1 MNKYE
6 KVYNDIKE
14 KIINNTIKTGEFL
27 KKEDDLAKDYNFSK
41 LTVRKALSMLEAEG
55 YIQKIKG
62 KKSVVMEKKNLENLP
77 LTSIQ
82 TKQEINKIQNINIKT
97 DLISLYIVQ
106 GIEKLMKEFNV
117 SEDADF
123 YKVVRI
129 NSLDDEVLS
138 YSTSFFDR
146 KIVPF
151 LNEDIAKNSI
161 YEYLENDLNLKIAY
175 SRRDIKFRKI
185 TPEEQEYFKLKDIN
199 MVVVIET
206 HAYLSN
212 GTLFQ
217 YESIIHHPEKFT
229 FTAIAKRQNF
239 SLSNFF

>member
-14 KIINNTIKTGEFL
+14 KIMNNTIKTGEFL
-27 KKEDDLAKDYNFSK
+27 KNEDDLAKDYKFSK
-41 LTVRKALSMLEAEG
+41 LTVRKALAMLEAEG

-62 KKSVVMEKKNLENLP
+62 KKSIVMEKRNLENLP
-77 LTSIQ
+77 LTTIQ
-82 TKQEINKIQNINIKT
+82 TKQEINKMQNINIKT
-97 DLISLYIVQ
+97 NLISLYIVQ
-106 GIEKLMKEFNV
+106 GVEKLMKEFNV
-117 SEDADF
+117 SGDADF

-151 LNEDIAKNSI
+151 LNEEIAKNSI

-185 TPEEQEYFKLKDIN
+185 TPEEQEYFKLKGIN

-212 GTLFQ
+212 GALFQ
-217 YESIIHHPEKFT
+217 YESIVHHPEKFT
-229 FTAIAKRQNF
+229 FTAIAKR
-239 SLSNFF
+239 

>member
-62 KKSVVMEKKNLENLP
+62 KKSVVMEKKNLENLS

-212 GTLFQ
+212 GALFQ
-217 YESIIHHPEKFT
+217 YESVIHHPEKFT
-229 FTAIAKRQNF
+229 FTAIAKR
-239 SLSNFF
+239 

>member
-1 MNKYE
+1 MTKYE
-6 KVYNDIKE
+6 KVYYDIKH
-14 KIINNTIKTGEFL
+14 KIKNGIIKPGDFL

-55 YIQKIKG
+55 FIQKVKG
-62 KKSVVMEKKNLENLP
+62 KKSIVLEKKNLENIS

-82 TKQEINKIQNINIKT
+82 TVQELNKLQNINLET

-106 GIEKLMKEFNV
+106 GDKKLMKEFQV
-117 SEDADF
+117 SESADF
-123 YKVVRI
+123 YKVVRT
-129 NSLDDEVLS
+129 NSLNGEVLN

-151 LNEDIAKNSI
+151 LNEEIARKSI
-161 YEYLENDLNLKIAY
+161 YEYLEKDLKLKIGY
-175 SRRDIKFRKI
+175 SRRDINFRKI
-185 TPEEQEYFKLKDIN
+185 TPKEQKYLKLKDIN

-217 YESIIHHPEKFT
+217 YETIIHHPEKFT
-229 FTAIAKRQNF
+229 FTAIAKR
-239 SLSNFF
+239 

>member
-14 KIINNTIKTGEFL
+14 KIMNNIIKTGEFL
-27 KKEDDLAKDYNFSK
+27 KKEDDLAKDYKFSK
-41 LTVRKALSMLEAEG
+41 LTVRKALAMLEDEG

-62 KKSVVMEKKNLENLP
+62 KKSIVMEKRNLENLP
-77 LTSIQ
+77 LTTIQ
-82 TKQEINKIQNINIKT
+82 TKQEINKMQNINIKT
-97 DLISLYIVQ
+97 NLISLYIVQ
-106 GIEKLMKEFNV
+106 GIEKLMKEFNI

-129 NSLDDEVLS
+129 NSLDDEVLN

-151 LNEDIAKNSI
+151 LNEEIAKNSI

-185 TPEEQEYFKLKDIN
+185 TPEEQEYFKLKGIN

-217 YESIIHHPEKFT
+217 YESIVHHPEKFT
-229 FTAIAKRQNF
+229 FTAIAKR
-239 SLSNFF
+239 

>member
-14 KIINNTIKTGEFL
+14 KIMNNTIKTGEFL

-41 LTVRKALSMLEAEG
+41 LTVRKALAMLDAEG

-62 KKSVVMEKKNLENLP
+62 KKSIVMEKRNLEDLS
-77 LTSIQ
+77 LTTIQ
-82 TKQEINKIQNINIKT
+82 TKQEINKMQNINIKT
-97 DLISLYIVQ
+97 NLISLYIVQ

-175 SRRDIKFRKI
+175 SRREIKFRKI
-185 TPEEQEYFKLKDIN
+185 TSEEQKYFKLKDIN

-217 YESIIHHPEKFT
+217 YETIIHHPEKFT
-229 FTAIAKRQNF
+229 FTAIAKR
-239 SLSNFF
+239 

>member
-14 KIINNTIKTGEFL
+14 KIMNNTIKTGEFL
-27 KKEDDLAKDYNFSK
+27 KKEDDLAKDYKFSK
-41 LTVRKALSMLEAEG
+41 LTVRKALAMLEDEG

-62 KKSVVMEKKNLENLP
+62 KKSIVMEKRNLENLP
-77 LTSIQ
+77 LTTIQ

-129 NSLDDEVLS
+129 NSLDDEVLN

-146 KIVPF
+146 KIVSF
-151 LNEDIAKNSI
+151 LNEEIAKNSI

-185 TPEEQEYFKLKDIN
+185 TPEEQEYFKLKGIN

-217 YESIIHHPEKFT
+217 YETIIHHPEKFT
-229 FTAIAKRQNF
+229 FTVIAKR
-239 SLSNFF
+239 

>member
-1 MNKYE
+1 MSKY
-6 KVYNDIKE
+6 KDVYNDIKNRIRDGIL
-14 KIINNTIKTGEFL
+14 KPGEFL
-27 KKEDDLAKDYNFSK
+27 DSESELANEYSYSKD
-41 LTVRKALSMLEAEG
+41 TIRKALSILELEG

-62 KKSVVMEKKNLENLP
+62 KNSLILERGYLKNVSLSSLQTSQELNKAENL
-77 LTSIQ
+77 
-82 TKQEINKIQNINIKT
+82 NIKT
-97 DLISLYIVQ
+97 NLISLYIIQ
-106 GIEKLMKEFNV
+106 DDKKLMNIFHATKDN
-117 SEDADF
+117 DF

-212 GTLFQ
+212 GALFQ
-217 YESIIHHPEKFT
+217 YETTIHHPEKFT
-229 FTAIAKRQNF
+229 FTAIAKR
-239 SLSNFF
+239 

>member
-14 KIINNTIKTGEFL
+14 KIMNNTIKTGEFL

-41 LTVRKALSMLEAEG
+41 LTVRKALVMLEAEG

-62 KKSVVMEKKNLENLP
+62 KKSIVMEKRNLENLP

-82 TKQEINKIQNINIKT
+82 TTQEINKMQNINIKT
-97 DLISLYIVQ
+97 NLLSLYIVQ

-185 TPEEQEYFKLKDIN
+185 TPEEQEYFKLKGIN

-217 YESIIHHPEKFT
+217 YETIIHHPEKFT
-229 FTAIAKRQNF
+229 FTAIAKR
-239 SLSNFF
+239 

>member
-1 MNKYE
+1 
-6 KVYNDIKE
+6 
-14 KIINNTIKTGEFL
+14 
-27 KKEDDLAKDYNFSK
+27 
-41 LTVRKALSMLEAEG
+41 MLEAEG

-217 YESIIHHPEKFT
+217 YENVIHHPEKFT
-229 FTAIAKRQNF
+229 FTAIAKR
-239 SLSNFF
+239 

>member
-41 LTVRKALSMLEAEG
+41 LTVRKALAMLEAEG

-62 KKSVVMEKKNLENLP
+62 KKSIVMEKRNLENLP
-77 LTSIQ
+77 LTTIQ

-106 GIEKLMKEFNV
+106 GIDKLMKEFNV
-117 SEDADF
+117 SKDADF

-229 FTAIAKRQNF
+229 FTAIAKR
-239 SLSNFF
+239 

>member
-62 KKSVVMEKKNLENLP
+62 KKSVDMEKRNLENLP

-106 GIEKLMKEFNV
+106 GIEKLMKE
-117 SEDADF
+117 
-123 YKVVRI
+123 
-129 NSLDDEVLS
+129 
-138 YSTSFFDR
+138 FDR

-212 GTLFQ
+212 GVLFQ
-217 YESIIHHPEKFT
+217 YESVIHHPEKFT
-229 FTAIAKRQNF
+229 FTAIAKR
-239 SLSNFF
+239 

>member
-41 LTVRKALSMLEAEG
+41 LTVRKALSMLEAER

-77 LTSIQ
+77 LTTIQ

-117 SEDADF
+117 SENADF

-138 YSTSFFDR
+138 YSTSYFDR

-217 YESIIHHPEKFT
+217 YENVIHHPEKFT
-229 FTAIAKRQNF
+229 FTAIAKR
-239 SLSNFF
+239 

>member
-14 KIINNTIKTGEFL
+14 KIMNNTIKTGEFL

-41 LTVRKALSMLEAEG
+41 LTVRKALAMLEDEG

-62 KKSVVMEKKNLENLP
+62 KKSIVMEKRNLENLP

-82 TKQEINKIQNINIKT
+82 TTQEINKMQNINIKT
-97 DLISLYIVQ
+97 NLLSLYIVQ

-185 TPEEQEYFKLKDIN
+185 TPEEQEYFKLKGIN

-217 YESIIHHPEKFT
+217 YETIIHHPEKFT
-229 FTAIAKRQNF
+229 FTAIAKR
-239 SLSNFF
+239 

>member
-14 KIINNTIKTGEFL
+14 KIMNNTIKTGEFL
-27 KKEDDLAKDYNFSK
+27 KKEDDLAKDYKFSK
-41 LTVRKALSMLEAEG
+41 LTVRKALAMLEDEG

-62 KKSVVMEKKNLENLP
+62 KKSIVMEKRNLENLP
-77 LTSIQ
+77 LTTIQ
-82 TKQEINKIQNINIKT
+82 TKQEINKMQNINIKT
-97 DLISLYIVQ
+97 NLISLYIVQ

-129 NSLDDEVLS
+129 NSLDDEVLN

-151 LNEDIAKNSI
+151 LNEEIAKNSI

-185 TPEEQEYFKLKDIN
+185 TPEEQEYFKLKGIN

-212 GTLFQ
+212 SALFQ
-217 YESIIHHPEKFT
+217 YESIVHHPEKFT
-229 FTAIAKRQNF
+229 FTAIAKR
-239 SLSNFF
+239 

>member
-14 KIINNTIKTGEFL
+14 KIMNNTIKTGEFL

-41 LTVRKALSMLEAEG
+41 LTVRKALAMLEAEG

-62 KKSVVMEKKNLENLP
+62 KKSIVMEKRNLENLP

-82 TKQEINKIQNINIKT
+82 TTQEINKMQNINIKT
-97 DLISLYIVQ
+97 NLLSLYIVQ

-175 SRRDIKFRKI
+175 SRREIKFRKI
-185 TPEEQEYFKLKDIN
+185 TSEEQKYFKLKDIN

-217 YESIIHHPEKFT
+217 YETIIHHPEKFT
-229 FTAIAKRQNF
+229 FTAIAKR
-239 SLSNFF
+239 

>member
-14 KIINNTIKTGEFL
+14 KIMNNIIKTGEFL
-27 KKEDDLAKDYNFSK
+27 KKEDDLAKDYKFSK
-41 LTVRKALSMLEAEG
+41 LTVRKALAMLEDEG

-62 KKSVVMEKKNLENLP
+62 KKSIVMEKRNLENLP
-77 LTSIQ
+77 LTTIQ
-82 TKQEINKIQNINIKT
+82 TKQEINKMQNINIKT
-97 DLISLYIVQ
+97 NLISLYIVQ

-129 NSLDDEVLS
+129 NSLDDEVLN

-151 LNEDIAKNSI
+151 LNEEIAKNSI

-185 TPEEQEYFKLKDIN
+185 TPEEQEYFKLKGIN
-199 MVVVIET
+199 MVV

-217 YESIIHHPEKFT
+217 YESIVHHPEKFT
-229 FTAIAKRQNF
+229 FTAIAKR
-239 SLSNFF
+239 

>member
-77 LTSIQ
+77 LTTIQ
-82 TKQEINKIQNINIKT
+82 TKQEINKMQNINIKT
-97 DLISLYIVQ
+97 NLISLYIVQ

-175 SRRDIKFRKI
+175 SQRDIKFRKI

-217 YESIIHHPEKFT
+217 YENVIHHPEKFT
-229 FTAIAKRQNF
+229 FTAIAKR
-239 SLSNFF
+239 